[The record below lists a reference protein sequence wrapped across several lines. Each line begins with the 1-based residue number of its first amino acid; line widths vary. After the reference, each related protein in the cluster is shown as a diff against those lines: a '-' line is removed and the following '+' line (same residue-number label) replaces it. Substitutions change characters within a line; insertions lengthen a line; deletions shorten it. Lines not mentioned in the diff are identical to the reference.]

1 FSTLKR
7 FMRGGFWRNFKVK
20 YPEANE
26 MYARMMM
33 VSRRLAQ
40 AENDGLAGETLD
52 YAKQALYRGQCNC
65 PYWHG
70 AFGGIYLPHLRN
82 AIYNQLIACDN
93 LVDQATGKSGGFIE
107 ATVDDYNFDAR
118 QEIRLAND
126 KLIALIAPAAGG
138 MLYELD
144 VRSICHNLLATLA
157 RRPESYHRKILAGA
171 IHGNGNCASIHDSVI
186 FKQAGLDQR
195 LQYDNAPRKSLLD
208 HFYDAGATRESIAR
222 GEASEH
228 GDF

>member
-1 FSTLKR
+1 RIRR
-7 FMRGGFWRNFKVK
+7 FFQGGFWRNFKVK

-33 VSRRLAQ
+33 ASRRLAA
-40 AENDGLAGETLD
+40 AEKDSAPGASDSLH
-52 YAKQALYRGQCNC
+52 YARQALYRGQCNC

-93 LVDQATGKSGGFIE
+93 LIDQATGRTGAYVE

-126 KLIALIAPAAGG
+126 KLIALIA
-138 MLYELD
+138 
-144 VRSICHNLLATLA
+144 
-157 RRPESYHRKILAGA
+157 
-171 IHGNGNCASIHDSVI
+171 
-186 FKQAGLDQR
+186 
-195 LQYDNAPRKSLLD
+195 
-208 HFYDAGATRESIAR
+208 
-222 GEASEH
+222 
-228 GDF
+228 